1 MDVGN
6 DPFPREEVTGLAAFE
21 NLEPV
26 GSLSVLPPEPAESEP
41 PPPGRPQPPSVAA
54 RRAEGSTPPAL
65 PPGAAAS
72 REPRADATMPLDL
85 SAEIAGP
92 REDDTG
98 RTGVSEDEPTADHL
112 FDTSSDSP
120 GWDDPD
126 EATRVASEPPF
137 GASQSA
143 ALNMDWDEDEPPTRM
158 RAEGMLDMPKLG
170 VPVDW
175 DDANSAT
182 QIYDTSV
189 SSAFVPSSGTTLT
202 GGRPSPFPPAPQP
215 SAAAAAAP
223 RSSQA
228 LGAPSPFAT
237 TAVGAEHW
245 ADSLR
250 GGDRRAWAW
259 AGGGALGLIVLS
271 LVLRAIFGGSSS
283 GVVTLSTTPSDARV
297 LIDGRPAV
305 GSSSPY
311 TLSDLPAGKHELQVQ
326 KNGFVDYHASFVLA
340 RGEQKMLPPVE
351 LVANVR
357 EAGFSIRSTPPGA
370 EVWVDGKTTE
380 QLTPAKLTGVV
391 PGIHR
396 LQLKRPGYADYDLQM
411 FVPEGTVLQLAA
423 DLVLADVASHEAPAR
438 EVKVAAA
445 SHSEPRAS
453 AADDASDR
461 QASHAAHKSVH
472 EQQPPQQQHAFN
484 APPPQAAAPYAP
496 ARMPQ
501 PMPAASSAPSAAAAA
516 PGRAGIL
523 RINSR
528 PWAQIIVDGRLMG
541 NTPQPNIQLSP
552 GTHKVQ
558 LVNQPMGLS
567 KSFTISVKAGEVVTK
582 VMNLAE

>member
-26 GSLSVLPPEPAESEP
+26 GSLSVLPPEPEESEP
-41 PPPGRPQPPSVAA
+41 PPPPSARPQPPAVAA
-54 RRAEGSTPPAL
+54 RRGEGSRPPAV
-65 PPGAAAS
+65 PPAAAAR

-85 SAEIAGP
+85 SAEIASP
-92 REDDTG
+92 REDDTDQ
-98 RTGVSEDEPTADHL
+98 TGVSETHRTADDL
-112 FDTSSDSP
+112 FDTSLNSP

-126 EATRVASEPPF
+126 EATRVATEPPF

-143 ALNMDWDEDEPPTRM
+143 ALNMDWDDDEPPTRM
-158 RAEGMLDMPKLG
+158 RGEGMLDMPALG

-175 DDANSAT
+175 EDTNSAT
-182 QIYDTSV
+182 QIYDSSV
-189 SSAFVPSSGTTLT
+189 TSAFAPSSGTTLT

-215 SAAAAAAP
+215 SAAVP

-245 ADSLR
+245 VDSLKS
-250 GGDRRAWAW
+250 GDRRAWAW

-271 LVLRAIFGGSSS
+271 LVLRAVVGGSAS
-283 GVVTLSTTPSDARV
+283 GVVTLSTTPSDAQV
-297 LIDGRPAV
+297 LIDGRPAS

-311 TLSDLPAGKHELQVQ
+311 TLSELSAGKHELQVQ
-326 KNGFVDYHASFVLA
+326 KSGFVDYHASFALT

-351 LVANVR
+351 LVASVR
-357 EAGFSIRSTPPGA
+357 EAGFSIRSAPPGA
-370 EVWVDGKTTE
+370 EVWVDGNTSD
-380 QLTPAKLTGVV
+380 QLTPAKLTGVT

-396 LQLKRPGYADYDLQM
+396 LQLKRPGYADYDLQI
-411 FVPEGTVLQLAA
+411 FVPEGTVLQLMA
-423 DLVLADVASHEAPAR
+423 DLVLADVAAHDTPSHEVHEA
-438 EVKVAAA
+438 KAA
-445 SHSEPRAS
+445 SASRNDARAS
-453 AADDASDR
+453 ALDDASDR
-461 QASHAAHKSVH
+461 PASHAAHKTTQ
-472 EQQPPQQQHAFN
+472 QQPPQQHAFSA
-484 APPPQAAAPYAP
+484 APAAAP
-496 ARMPQ
+496 RMQQ
-501 PMPAASSAPSAAAAA
+501 PMPAVSAAPSVAPA
-516 PGRAGIL
+516 PGHAGIL
-523 RINSR
+523 RVNSR
-528 PWAQIIVDGRLMG
+528 PWAQILVDGRLMG

-552 GTHKVQ
+552 GNHKVQ

-567 KSFTISVKAGEVVTK
+567 KSFSVTIKAGEVVTK